1 MLQFS
6 CPHCQAQVSA
16 RPEQA
21 GQRFD
26 CPHCQKRFKVPGVA
40 TAMTPSDDFFDWDDS
55 PPAESTAKVS
65 ASSEPNSQAKSQP
78 KPQPPAAPARDTNA
92 VDATSGPSP
101 LAATGDDADV
111 LDASELLLA
120 EDDLLAGDASAVA
133 PSSTDSQ
140 SPEAD
145 PWDGEEGLSLDLDL
159 EPQPAS
165 NTAADDDPFGLD
177 LSQFERDAAPL
188 GGPAVPTRPAPA
200 APLQPN
206 AAVSNNPTPI
216 ADDLADELSGAKP
229 VVENVQFG
237 FSCPICEGRLVAYM
251 SEVGKTIRCPDCHSD
266 IEIKAPKKKPTRSIP
281 KSEYASFNLANAA
294 ESSHYDPQLPKKL
307 ADDMLA
313 KAEKELE
320 ADGEE
325 RDPSYYDDMPQ
336 IGAWIRDVGGFLI
349 DARVIVRIVI
359 LGLVTWVLVSGT
371 TAAWSFAEGNLA
383 GMVALMGMFVLCVL
397 IGLPATAFMSVSGIA
412 VLEDTVNGQSRIESW
427 PDLNVMDWIPD
438 TLYIVSSFAIAG
450 IPGWLAY
457 LIAEWAGSPVTVPL
471 FVIVFSEFLLFPFIL
486 LSELEAGS
494 PWMPYSKVI
503 TASFNKHFEPW
514 GAFMFPTGL
523 LAFAAFLMLVVMDA
537 FGPLMDAFCSFGLV
551 TLAFLYFR
559 LLGRLGAQIATI
571 DVAAIRAKKSADL
584 EEDAG

>member
-1 MLQFS
+1 
-6 CPHCQAQVSA
+6 
-16 RPEQA
+16 
-21 GQRFD
+21 
-26 CPHCQKRFKVPGVA
+26 A
-40 TAMTPSDDFFDWDDS
+40 T
-55 PPAESTAKVS
+55 
-65 ASSEPNSQAKSQP
+65 
-78 KPQPPAAPARDTNA
+78 
-92 VDATSGPSP
+92 
-101 LAATGDDADV
+101 
-111 LDASELLLA
+111 
-120 EDDLLAGDASAVA
+120 ED
-133 PSSTDSQ
+133 
-140 SPEAD
+140 D

-165 NTAADDDPFGLD
+165 NNAAVDDPFGMD
-177 LSQFERDAAPL
+177 LSQFERDASPL
-188 GGPAVPTRPAPA
+188 GGPAVPSRPTASPLSSPTNLTPTNATPTSA
-200 APLQPN
+200 AQNN
-206 AAVSNNPTPI
+206 ASPI
-216 ADDLADELSGAKP
+216 ADDLAEELSGAKP

-266 IEIKAPKKKPTRSIP
+266 IEIKAPPKKKPTRTIP
-281 KSEYASFNLANAA
+281 KSEYASFNLASAE

-320 ADGEE
+320 AAGEE
-325 RDPSYYDDMPQ
+325 RDSSYYDDVPQ
-336 IGAWIRDVGGFLI
+336 IGTWMKDVCGFLI

-371 TAAWSFAEGNLA
+371 TAAWDFAEGNLA

-397 IGLPATAFMSVSGIA
+397 VGLPATAFMSVSGIA

-457 LIAEWAGSPVTVPL
+457 LIAQWAGSPVTVPL

-494 PWMPYSKVI
+494 PRVPYSKVVS
-503 TASFNKHFEPW
+503 ASVNKYFEPW

-523 LAFAAFLMLVVMDA
+523 LAFVAFLLLVLMDA
-537 FGPLMDAFCSFGLV
+537 FGPVMDAFCSLALV
-551 TLAFLYFR
+551 TLAFVYFR

-571 DVAAIRAKKSADL
+571 DVAAMRAKKSSDL
-584 EEDAG
+584 EEDAA